1 MKRILTILLAAL
13 FVLASLPV
21 GLNAERSSSPKFLP
35 SDYEQLNAFLQ
46 NETGMP
52 GVSNADVIFDVGDI
66 AQYHGWIYSPYYVVP
81 FAKYSPVQQTPGE
94 PLLEEFSFEYDYW
107 YGVEFADPVTGEI
120 ICADII
126 ETIKPDAYGE
136 LNLSGTSVRRVCSP
150 DAGQT
155 HISGVIVDNCER
167 LTDVNFNAQSECTY
181 FSAVNCP
188 VLAGICIMD
197 CPLRE
202 IAFSPK
208 GMQQVTTA
216 RVEGE
221 GSMGFSYSCLLY
233 TSPSPR
239 D

>member
-1 MKRILTILLAAL
+1 MKRILTTLLAAL

-126 ETIKPDAYGE
+126 DTIKPDAYGE

-155 HISGVIVDNCER
+155 HISGVIVDNC
-167 LTDVNFNAQSECTY
+167 L
-181 FSAVNCP
+181 
-188 VLAGICIMD
+188 
-197 CPLRE
+197 
-202 IAFSPK
+202 
-208 GMQQVTTA
+208 
-216 RVEGE
+216 
-221 GSMGFSYSCLLY
+221 
-233 TSPSPR
+233 
-239 D
+239 